1 MSKKRKSQSNTKNN
15 RRNDKAKKKNSLGI
29 IISCVIGAIVV
40 IGLVLGAIFLI
51 KNTQDDNT
59 LGEWH
64 NEQIDVNGLTIKEA
78 CTKLRKKGW
87 SIGFVL
93 GDNGKSSNCA
103 DDLHTVVVADYS
115 DKEQDGLHNVYLYY
129 SDTGINNDDQ
139 STNATPNNYN
149 WRQFLADYEKWA
161 NDYIDFI
168 MPQVYYGFYNS
179 TKEYYKVIKEWE
191 ELIKKDNIDLYI
203 ALAFYKVGRIDNY
216 AKEGREEWVLNKNII
231 MREILLSRNL
241 KYYQGFS
248 LYRYDF
254 IFNSNNF
261 TNNSIEE
268 IENMKKIL

>member
-161 NDYIDFI
+161 NDYIDF
-168 MPQVYYGFYNS
+168 MVKYRNANS
-179 TKEYYKVIKEWE
+179 SDIASMASDYSRLYSEGEDWAKRADDIKGQLSGSDLTEYLDMLARIH
-191 ELIKKDNIDLYI
+191 KK
-203 ALAFYKVGRIDNY
+203 LAS
-216 AKEGREEWVLNKNII
+216 AII
-231 MREILLSRNL
+231 
-241 KYYQGFS
+241 Y
-248 LYRYDF
+248 
-254 IFNSNNF
+254 
-261 TNNSIEE
+261 
-268 IENMKKIL
+268 